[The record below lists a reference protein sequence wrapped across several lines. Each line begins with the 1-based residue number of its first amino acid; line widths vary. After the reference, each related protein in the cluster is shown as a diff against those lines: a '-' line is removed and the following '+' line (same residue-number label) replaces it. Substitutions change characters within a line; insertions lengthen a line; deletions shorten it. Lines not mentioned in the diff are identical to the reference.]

1 MTSTTASPAAQSVRA
16 LIDSAREDIDGDY
29 VPVADCVNLLLD
41 CYNAAD
47 DAVREVVAGIL
58 PDFSRGNLR
67 KADEFVQALDTI
79 QVATLVTED

>member
-1 MTSTTASPAAQSVRA
+1 MTSSTTAPATESIQS
-16 LIDSAREDIDGDY
+16 LIDNARAEIDGEF

-47 DAVREVVAGIL
+47 DTVREVVTGLL
-58 PDFSRGNLR
+58 PNFTTGNLR

-79 QVATLVTED
+79 QVATLDA